1 MAAEANPTVTVE
13 LEWQGGLRFA
23 GRSGEVEM
31 TMDSPP
37 APGAPSPVQALA
49 FALAGCMAM
58 DVAVVL
64 NKSRLPVSSL
74 RARLDAERSPTDP
87 RRLVRAELH
96 FTVTGE
102 VPPEKMDRAL
112 ALSRE
117 KYCSVWNSL
126 RPDIELRTSYTI
138 QRPEPERPSTD

>member
-1 MAAEANPTVTVE
+1 LAEPTPVVSVD
-13 LEWQGGLRFA
+13 LEWRGGLRFA
-23 GRSGEVEM
+23 GRSGDVEL

-37 APGAPSPVQALA
+37 GPGAPSPVQALA

-64 NKSRLPVSSL
+64 QKGRLPVAAL
-74 RARLDAERSPTDP
+74 RVRLDADRAVTDP
-87 RRLVRAELH
+87 RRLVRATIH
-96 FTVTGE
+96 FTVEGE

-112 ALSRE
+112 ALSRD

-138 QRPEPERPSTD
+138 EAGVRS

>member
-1 MAAEANPTVTVE
+1 MTVADAKASVVLD

-23 GRSGEVEM
+23 GRSGDVEL

-37 APGAPSPVQALA
+37 GPGGPSPVQALA
-49 FALAGCMAM
+49 FALGGCMAM

-64 NKSRLPVSSL
+64 TKSRLPVSSL
-74 RARLDAERSPTDP
+74 RVHLEAERAPSDP
-87 RRLVRAELH
+87 RRLLSASLH
-96 FTVTGE
+96 FTVKGE
-102 VPPEKMDRAL
+102 VPAERMDRAL

-117 KYCSVWNSL
+117 KYCSVWHSL

-138 QRPEPERPSTD
+138 EPRVESR

>member
-1 MAAEANPTVTVE
+1 LAEPTSIVSVD
-13 LEWQGGLRFA
+13 LEWRGGLRFA
-23 GRSGEVEM
+23 GRSGDVEL

-37 APGAPSPVQALA
+37 GPGAPSPVQALA

-64 NKSRLPVSSL
+64 SKSRLPVSSL
-74 RARLDAERSPTDP
+74 RVRLDAERAPTDP
-87 RRLVRAELH
+87 RRLVSASLH

-102 VPPEKMDRAL
+102 VPPERMDRAL
-112 ALSRE
+112 ALSRD

-126 RPDIELRTSYTI
+126 RPDIQLRTSYSI
-138 QRPEPERPSTD
+138 EPGLGSDLGA

>member
-1 MAAEANPTVTVE
+1 MDDPKSRVALD

-23 GRSGEVEM
+23 GRLGDVEL

-37 APGAPSPVQALA
+37 GPGAPSPVQVLA
-49 FALAGCMAM
+49 FSLAACMAM

-64 NKSRLPVSSL
+64 DKGRFDVRSL
-74 RARLDAERSPTDP
+74 RAHLEAERARADP
-87 RRLVRAELH
+87 RRLVKVDLRFA
-96 FTVTGE
+96 VVGD
-102 VPPEKMDRAL
+102 VPADRMDRAL

-126 RPDIELRTSYTI
+126 RADIELTTSYTI
-138 QRPEPERPSTD
+138 ERP

>member
-1 MAAEANPTVTVE
+1 VADEKASVVLD

-23 GRSGEVEM
+23 GRSGDVEL

-37 APGAPSPVQALA
+37 GPGAPSPVQTLA

-64 NKSRLPVSSL
+64 AKSRLTISSL
-74 RARLDAERSPTDP
+74 RAHLDAERAPSEP
-87 RRLVRAELH
+87 RRLVSASLH
-96 FTVTGE
+96 FTVKGD
-102 VPPEKMDRAL
+102 VPPERMDRAL

-138 QRPEPERPSTD
+138 EKS

>member
-1 MAAEANPTVTVE
+1 LAEPTPVVSVD
-13 LEWQGGLRFA
+13 LEWRGGLRFA
-23 GRSGEVEM
+23 GRCGDVEM
-31 TMDSPP
+31 AMDSPP
-37 APGAPSPVQALA
+37 GPGAPSPVQALA

-64 NKSRLPVSSL
+64 QKSRLPVSSL
-74 RARLDAERSPTDP
+74 RVRLDAERAAAEP
-87 RRLVRAELH
+87 RRLVRATMH
-96 FTVTGE
+96 FTVQGE

-126 RPDIELRTSYTI
+126 RPDIDLRTSYTI
-138 QRPEPERPSTD
+138 EAGVRS

>member
-1 MAAEANPTVTVE
+1 MADEKASVVLD

-23 GRSGEVEM
+23 GRAGDVEL

-37 APGAPSPVQALA
+37 GPGAPSPVQTLA

-64 NKSRLPVSSL
+64 AKSRLPVSSL
-74 RARLDAERSPTDP
+74 RAHLDAERAPSEP
-87 RRLVRAELH
+87 RRLVSASLH
-96 FTVTGE
+96 FTVKGD
-102 VPPEKMDRAL
+102 VPPERMDRAL

-138 QRPEPERPSTD
+138 EKS